1 MRDRCLKNFRSGIDC
16 LDMRF
21 TLTFSR
27 AIAELCTI
35 IRPTY
40 NALGRG
46 GGGLG
51 CVLGDSMVRPGREGG
66 RVGRRTQNLKK
77 GSGEEELQRTRHLV
91 GFQAAFCCACKRS
104 AT

>member
-40 NALGRG
+40 NALGEGGG

-51 CVLGDSMVRPGREGG
+51 CVLGDSMVRGGKGEGG
-66 RVGRRTQNLKK
+66 AETPE
-77 GSGEEELQRTRHLV
+77 SEEGKWGGGVAAYSAPCRFSSSFLLCM
-91 GFQAAFCCACKRS
+91 QA
-104 AT
+104 